1 MPSHPNVAQKSLSR
15 RHRAWLALVSHPWG
29 ENQIAST
36 TNNARR
42 SVRPLAPGAPTGQN
56 QEENGP
62 LNGES
67 LVVDFT
73 AAGPLRG
80 PTVAEMQRLV
90 SQGLATQL
98 CLWGEPGAL
107 SILRQRL
114 YRILRTEPLRRAV
127 YKIDRVQQPDGKI
140 RFDLFVS
147 AVVATPLQNRI
158 AQGATTH
165 RYGWY
170 IRPHIP
176 YRQRVPAGT
185 PRHQAAV
192 APAITVPQDAAR
204 SQHLRLITYNING
217 VANKR
222 TELRHFLERTECDVL
237 GLQET
242 LLKATD
248 WHLRFPQYSCFTA
261 MGDLTASTRGVAI
274 VVANKFACSPVGRA
288 SPYWVFVRLFGA
300 GLAHPVIVG
309 SIYVPHRAGRN
320 HVLTTLPLEIG
331 RLKQA
336 HPDDP
341 VIVLGDWNLDLDEVQ
356 RETTMWPYPAHT
368 LANLGLVPTRRRG
381 GRTIDH
387 ISYWGTPAMGGA
399 IPPPRVLTDWDLS
412 DHYPVMAR
420 FPGLVDR
427 AHMEQPVVP
436 AGGRPRIWVTRPE
449 TRQDIVSANY
459 WAPLAEEFL
468 DAANAPEN
476 PIQVLDSLSVRWAD
490 TCHAVA
496 RDLDLTR
503 EGAAKPA
510 TVSKSLSRAIRRRR
524 QAFRQW
530 TQKVSEGTQTEAQ
543 IEVARVAYEEARR
556 TSRKAIRRHTTKA
569 WHRQILKAHAQM
581 LHRPRDFWQWSSR
594 HGNWRT
600 KGAPAGL
607 QPVYATD
614 GTLLTALPDIVRRWA
629 SHYETLGTDV
639 TGHSQVEDYWSH
651 MCPDPLG
658 PELEE
663 LNASFTKTEMWQA
676 LGVMKR
682 HKAPGKDGVPTDFLQ
697 ACLQEK
703 PLQDTPMSEA
713 LLTLLN
719 MAYTMGTIPASW
731 EESVVIS
738 LPKDGDL
745 ADCSNYRGISLM
757 PTALKVITVILA
769 ARISAAGEDRNLFSY
784 TQAGFRKLEE
794 AVTQAACVI
803 DILQRRRLAKENSY
817 VTFVDFQKAYDV
829 VPHGAL
835 FAKLQRFGVRGSC
848 LQFLKG
854 LYARS
859 SISVR
864 LGNGKSA
871 QYSDPFLL
879 RRGLRQG

>member
-1 MPSHPNVAQKSLSR
+1 
-15 RHRAWLALVSHPWG
+15 
-29 ENQIAST
+29 
-36 TNNARR
+36 
-42 SVRPLAPGAPTGQN
+42 
-56 QEENGP
+56 
-62 LNGES
+62 
-67 LVVDFT
+67 
-73 AAGPLRG
+73 
-80 PTVAEMQRLV
+80 MQRLV
-90 SQGLATQL
+90 SRGLATQL

-114 YRILRTEPLRRAV
+114 HRILRTDQQRRAV
-127 YKIDRVQQPDGKI
+127 YKIERVQQPDNRI

-147 AVVATPLQNRI
+147 NVVANPLQNCI
-158 AQGATTH
+158 AQGAITH
-165 RYGWY
+165 RYGWH

-176 YRQRVPAGT
+176 YRERVP
-185 PRHQAAV
+185 RRV
-192 APAITVPQDAAR
+192 APVGAAPVLPAPASDAQR
-204 SQHLRLITYNING
+204 SQHLRMITYNING

-222 TELRHFLERTECDVL
+222 TELRHFLEHTKCDVL

-248 WHLRFPQYSCFTA
+248 WHLRFPQFLCFTA
-261 MGDLTASTRGVAI
+261 MGDLTASTRGVAV

-300 GLAHPVIVG
+300 GLVNPVIVG
-309 SIYVPHRAGRN
+309 SVYVPHRAGRN

-336 HPDDP
+336 YPEDP
-341 VIVLGDWNLDLDEVQ
+341 VIVLGDWNLDLEEVQ
-356 RETTMWPYPAHT
+356 RETASWPYPAHT

-381 GRTIDH
+381 DRTIDH
-387 ISYWGTPAMGGA
+387 ISYWGAPALGGV

-412 DHYPVMAR
+412 DHYPVMVR

-427 AHMEQPVVP
+427 THMGQPVVL
-436 AGGRPRIWVTRPE
+436 AGGRPRIWVSRPE
-449 TRQDIVSANY
+449 TRPEIASANY

-468 DAANAPEN
+468 EAVDAPANPQE
-476 PIQVLDSLSVRWAD
+476 VLDSLSVRWTD

-496 RDLDLTR
+496 RDLKLTR
-503 EGAAKPA
+503 SGAAKPP

-524 QAFRQW
+524 QAFRLW
-530 TQKVSEGTQTEAQ
+530 TQQVRQGIQTQAQ
-543 IEVARVAYEEARR
+543 IDVAKVAYEEARKK
-556 TSRKAIRRHTTKA
+556 SRKAIRRHTTKE
-569 WHRQILKAHAQM
+569 WHRQIYRAHAQM

-594 HGNWRT
+594 HGRWRT

-614 GTLLTALPDIVRRWA
+614 GTLLTALPDILRRWA

-639 TGHSQVEDYWSH
+639 TGHSQDEAHWSH
-651 MCPDPLG
+651 MCPDPLS
-658 PELEE
+658 PELEQ
-663 LNASFTKTEMWQA
+663 LNAGFSINELWQA
-676 LGVMKR
+676 LGVMKH

-697 ACLQEK
+697 ACLQERSASNA
-703 PLQDTPMSEA
+703 PTPMSNA
-713 LLTLLN
+713 LLALLN
-719 MAYTMGTIPASW
+719 LAYTMGAIPASW

-757 PTALKVITVILA
+757 STSLKVITVILA
-769 ARISAAGEDRNLFSY
+769 ARISSIGEERNLFSY

-803 DILQRRRLAKENSY
+803 DILQRRRLAQEDSY

-848 LQFLKG
+848 LKFLKG

-859 SISVR
+859 SITVR
-864 LGNGKSA
+864 LGNGNSA
-871 QYSDPFLL
+871 QYSDPFWL